1 MLMRIPDETIV
12 TFSDREVVLS
22 PDLTF
27 DGGCVTYTLT
37 HEAIT
42 GLRVAIQS
50 ESLGLRYL
58 SRKW

>member
-42 GLRVAIQS
+42 GLPFKVSLSASAI
-50 ESLGLRYL
+50 
-58 SRKW
+58 